1 MIEDIDR
8 LDDRAGL
15 EADLCIVGAGAAG
28 ISLALQFV
36 STGHRV
42 ILLEG
47 GGTTSDLAT
56 QSLYEGEVADER
68 LHAPPDRYRQRR
80 FGGSTTIW
88 GGRCMPFDPI
98 DFEPRPYMAISGWPF
113 GREALDPYYVRAN
126 EICEAGA
133 FAYTAATAFPDGM
146 REIIEDFRSERVSS
160 DTLERFS
167 RPTDFGRV
175 YGGQLAAAGNI
186 RVLLKANVTRLQA
199 SADSA
204 RIDHVE
210 VRTLAGKRFNV
221 RASRFVLASG
231 GIEIPR
237 LLLASNDVH
246 AAGIGNGADLVGRTY
261 MCHVAGT
268 MGTLTVDRPTSAV
281 WHGYEVSADGV
292 YCRRRLAV
300 TAETQRALAIGNI
313 VARLHH
319 PRITDPTHGS
329 GALSALYLILPM
341 ISYEYSKRFKDEDP
355 GSAGLWLR
363 HAKNVVTDAFGTA
376 GFLFHMLTKRV
387 LAKRKFPSVIIHPK
401 VNRFSL
407 EFHGEQE
414 PNLESRITLVGETDR
429 LGMPR
434 VKVDWRYTAQDIRTV
449 AVAYDVL
456 AEEFARSGIGHLA
469 FDRER
474 VEEIA
479 LRDGAY
485 GGHHLGTARMA
496 ATPRDGVVD
505 ADCRVHGIAN
515 LYIAG
520 GAVFPT
526 SSQANPTLTIVALS
540 LRLAEHLKG
549 ARG

>member
-8 LDDRAGL
+8 LEDKASL

-28 ISLALQFV
+28 ISLALQFL
-36 STGHRV
+36 SSRQRV
-42 ILLEG
+42 VLLES
-47 GGTTSDLAT
+47 GGTASDAAT
-56 QSLYEGEVADER
+56 QSLYEGEVVDER

-113 GREALDPYYVRAN
+113 SRETLDPYYVRAN

-133 FAYTAATAFPDGM
+133 FAYTAETAFPGGM
-146 REIIEDFRSERVSS
+146 KEIIEGFRSERVSS

-175 YGGQLAAAGNI
+175 YGSQLAAAGNV
-186 RVLLKANVTRLQA
+186 RVLLKANVTRLQV
-199 SADSA
+199 SADGA

-210 VRTLAGKRFNV
+210 VRTLAGKRFTV
-221 RASRFVLASG
+221 RATRFVLASG

-268 MGTLTVDRPTSAV
+268 MGTLTIDLPVSAV

-300 TAETQRALAIGNI
+300 TAKTQRALGIGNI

-329 GALSALYLILPM
+329 GALSALYLILPL

-363 HAKNVVTDAFGTA
+363 HVKNVVTDAFGTA

-414 PNLESRITLVGETDR
+414 PNLQSRITLIGETDR

-434 VKVDWRYTAQDIRTV
+434 VKVDWRYTALDIRTV
-449 AVAYDVL
+449 AVAYDIL
-456 AEEFARSGIGHLA
+456 ADEFTRSGVGHLA
-469 FDRER
+469 YDRER

-526 SSQANPTLTIVALS
+526 SSQANPTLTIVALA
-540 LRLAEHLKG
+540 LRLAEHLK
-549 ARG
+549 ASAA